1 MQEVK
6 KSRAKVE
13 RRSRIRIKW
22 SLNNEVTQLFLI
34 QGFFKDGRKN
44 ECVYREI
51 IRKLLGSIALELLL
65 LHQSKKRV

>member
-22 SLNNEVTQLFLI
+22 SLNNEVKQLFLI
-34 QGFFKDGRKN
+34 QGFFKDGRRN
-44 ECVYREI
+44 GCIYREI